1 MRQNNIRARLAQ
13 GRAAIG
19 CCLNINS
26 PHLVELAGAIGFE
39 WVFIDC
45 EHGSMSETD
54 VENMV
59 RAAEAFGVTPVV
71 RVPSNSA
78 SEILRFLDL
87 GAMGIVVPHVDN
99 EADAIRAAAAAKYP
113 PLGQRGSNY
122 GTGRNNNYG
131 IGLEDARDYYEE
143 SNRETILFALIESD
157 DGVKNVTDILAV
169 PGVDGTWLGPA
180 DLSLSMGMPDRS
192 LVDAALDAVVEASVK
207 AGKLAAATHMPPDD
221 AEGFGHFH
229 AMGSRVLAVNLL
241 SILKVGAG
249 GWLENARQVTS

>member
-1 MRQNNIRARLAQ
+1 MRQNNIRAQLAQ

-99 EADAIRAAAAAKYP
+99 EADAIR
-113 PLGQRGSNY
+113 
-122 GTGRNNNYG
+122 T
-131 IGLEDARDYYEE
+131 DAR
-143 SNRETILFALIESD
+143 RQ
-157 DGVKNVTDILAV
+157 V
-169 PGVDGTWLGPA
+169 PAARAAGLQLRYRTKQQLGHRHGGCQGLLRGIQPG
-180 DLSLSMGMPDRS
+180 DHPLRPDR
-192 LVDAALDAVVEASVK
+192 VGRRGEERRRYPGRGGRRRHV
-207 AGKLAAATHMPPDD
+207 AGSGRPLPVNGHAREEHGRRCPWRRCRGDR
-221 AEGFGHFH
+221 EG
-229 AMGSRVLAVNLL
+229 RE
-241 SILKVGAG
+241 AG
-249 GWLENARQVTS
+249 GRHAHAPG